1 MRTPRSRKSSPS
13 SQASTARCAFRRM
26 TATRLDPAIA
36 GRTMTGQTLQI
47 SSPIGLVAA
56 GGMLPFAVGD
66 KLAARG
72 IDPIFFA
79 LRGVCDAR
87 EVKRFRHHWISIGQ
101 LGRLA
106 KLLRAENCR
115 ELVFIG

>member
-1 MRTPRSRKSSPS
+1 
-13 SQASTARCAFRRM
+13 M
-26 TATRLDPAIA
+26 TVQPP
-36 GRTMTGQTLQI
+36 QI

-66 KLAARG
+66 KLASRG
-72 IDPIFFA
+72 LDPVFFA
-79 LRGVCDAR
+79 LGGVGDAR

-101 LGRLA
+101 LGRLS

-115 ELVFIG
+115 ELVFIGALVRPGGSPVRLSLEEVRATPRR